1 MAEKNAK
8 LAEKEKSVSPPKKS
22 SRVFFKIGIVV
33 LVLVI
38 LSGLGFAA
46 GVYLKL
52 VDLQGMGNNWKLYN
66 YPIIGQYFT
75 KPQTNFEPVDL
86 DGLPDE
92 NQVPGLQPVEPALPL
107 APVAPIPVDPEK
119 EKQEKLAMQKLQQ
132 EENKRISKM
141 ARLYGAMKPEEA
153 VSILNKMDDNTVIA
167 ILSKMEDEQ
176 VAKIMA
182 LMDSS
187 RAARLTQSMMRGR

>member
-1 MAEKNAK
+1 MAEKNTK
-8 LAEKEKSVSPPKKS
+8 LAEKPVIPPKKS
-22 SRVFFKIGIVV
+22 SRLFFKIGIVV
-33 LVLVI
+33 LVLLI
-38 LSGLGFAA
+38 LGGIGFAA

-52 VDLQGMGNNWKLYN
+52 VDLQGMGSNWKLYD

-86 DGLPDE
+86 EGLPSE
-92 NQVPGLQPVEPALPL
+92 NQVLGTQTADPALTL

-119 EKQEKLAMQKLQQ
+119 EKQEQLAKIKLQK

-141 ARLYGAMKPEEA
+141 ARLYGEMKPEEA
-153 VSILNKMDDNTVIA
+153 VGILNKMDDATVIA
-167 ILSKMEDEQ
+167 ILSKMEDDQ

-187 RAARLTQSMMRGR
+187 RAARLTQSMMRGK